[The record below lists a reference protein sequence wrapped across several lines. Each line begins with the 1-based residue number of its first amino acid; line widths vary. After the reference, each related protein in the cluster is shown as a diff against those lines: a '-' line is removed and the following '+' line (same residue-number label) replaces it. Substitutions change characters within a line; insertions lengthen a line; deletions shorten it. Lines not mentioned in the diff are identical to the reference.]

1 LVYVHLRKSNY
12 LHSWRAA
19 FRRRRQNQNSCGG
32 NWFVHSCRKRQAFP
46 GLAFL
51 VGGAFFGVL
60 ADIVYTGVGV
70 AGIAVVTVAFGLA
83 AVEDLGMGAGISIG
97 IAAVGGTRVAVIA
110 VSHGFAAV
118 GHLSMGAC
126 ACIALVSGAR
136 IVVAALR
143 VCSAARAG
151 WRC

>member
-32 NWFVHSCRKRQAFP
+32 NWFVHSCRKRQAGP

-118 GHLSMGAC
+118 GHFGMSTGIGVG
-126 ACIALVSGAR
+126 IAAIG
-136 IVVAALR
+136 
-143 VCSAARAG
+143 G
-151 WRC
+151 T